1 MDRTLSGK
9 VAVVTG
15 AGHPDGLGAA
25 IVEALLERGAKAVVA
40 ADLAV
45 TASDAERYIGGI
57 AARGLNGGEFMPLDI
72 TALSDHAGFVSAIAA
87 KHGGIDIL
95 VNNAGVGP
103 NTSVATLDEAK
114 FDLVFGVNVKGT
126 VFLSQAVARQ
136 MIAQRRGSIVSIASA
151 VGLVGIK
158 NHLAYSMAKHA
169 IAGMTKCLA
178 LELVGDGIRVNAI
191 APARIRTR
199 WVIARA
205 QEAALASEGAKTVD
219 DVLREMSATQ
229 ASGKML
235 EPAEVAAFVAYLASD
250 DARGFNGAV
259 LSMDDCWTA
268 A

>member
-1 MDRTLSGK
+1 MIDGFRVLGLIPARGGSKGLPGK
-9 VAVVTG
+9 NIRDLCGKPLIAWTIDAARATSCLDAVVVST
-15 AGHPDGLGAA
+15 D
-25 IVEALLERGAKAVVA
+25 
-40 ADLAV
+40 D
-45 TASDAERYIGGI
+45 SSI
-57 AARGLNGGEFMPLDI
+57 A
-72 TALSDHAGFVSAIAA
+72 AIAA

-191 APARIRTR
+191 APGYIETNNTVALRADPDRSAAILGRIPAARWGGPDDIGDAA
-199 WVIARA
+199 VFLLARA
-205 QEAALASEGAKTVD
+205 SDYVHGAALPVD
-219 DVLREMSATQ
+219 
-229 ASGKML
+229 GGW
-235 EPAEVAAFVAYLASD
+235 LA
-250 DARGFNGAV
+250 R
-259 LSMDDCWTA
+259 
-268 A
+268 